1 MTEIELLIK
10 AKGKNSPV
18 VEFYEYFHKNDCLYI
33 ITEFCEVLLE
43 LCITTIIKI
52 IFFNQRMV
60 I

>member
-33 ITEFCEVLLE
+33 ITEFCEVLLK
-43 LCITTIIKI
+43 LCITTIIK
-52 IFFNQRMV
+52 
-60 I
+60 